1 MNQIIREAAQQTSH
15 TWIVGVMT
23 VAFLAIFIG
32 TIVWLF
38 SSRNQAALDEAA
50 RLPFDND
57 VEDD

>member
-1 MNQIIREAAQQTSH
+1 MNQVIRDAAQQTSH

-23 VAFLAIFIG
+23 IVFMAFFIG
-32 TIVWLF
+32 TLFWLF

-50 RLPFDND
+50 QLPFDND